1 MTTVCP
7 LEGLPSGVL
16 TYLGASVDKTDVG
29 FIWSWGS
36 PREAGWME
44 RTGKG
49 RDFVLNLE
57 PKANKKR

>member
-1 MTTVCP
+1 M
-7 LEGLPSGVL
+7 PSGVL
-16 TYLGASVDKTDVG
+16 TYLGASVDKIDVG

-36 PREAGWME
+36 PREAGWMG

-49 RDFVLNLE
+49 RDFVLNLK